1 MTPELNKVLNDLKYK
16 IQYFKELHSTVL
28 SENQELKDKI
38 TSLLADIEIKDKEN
52 EQLNKKYESLK
63 LAKTIAASAGDAHDA
78 KVKLNRIVREIDR
91 CISLLNK

>member
-1 MTPELNKVLNDLKYK
+1 MTPELEKVINGLKDK
-16 IQYFKELHSTVL
+16 IQYFKGLHSNVL
-28 SENQELKDKI
+28 NENLELKERI
-38 TSLLADIEIKDKEN
+38 SSLLADIEIKDSEN
-52 EQLNKKYESLK
+52 EQLIKKYESLK